1 MFNHAFSKLLPTICT
16 GRVAG
21 TFTKPEE
28 RSKES
33 ALKPGRIRKLEKS
46 QGNLEK
52 SCHHYEKWQ
61 NQGENFQWQG
71 HWGRLWGWMGAV
83 DLSSSITTINFKI
96 QIHCPHPALKLPA
109 MPLPLKILSL
119 FSIS

>member
-1 MFNHAFSKLLPTICT
+1 MLFLSYCPLYVL
-16 GRVAG
+16 AG
-21 TFTKPEE
+21 WQEHLQNLKGGMQE

-61 NQGENFQWQG
+61 NQGEKFQ
-71 HWGRLWGWMGAV
+71 
-83 DLSSSITTINFKI
+83 
-96 QIHCPHPALKLPA
+96 
-109 MPLPLKILSL
+109 
-119 FSIS
+119 